1 MKQIW
6 VLWLMLGCAL
16 EAGAQYRFD
25 TVLYGAAYYHEYMP
39 SERLDE
45 DIRLMKEAGVNMV
58 RVGESTWALFEPQE
72 GNFQF
77 AWMDRILDKMHAA
90 GIKVVLGTPTYSIP
104 AWLAERYPEILAV
117 RADGSKQGYGIRQN
131 MDITNASYLFYCER
145 IIRKMMEHFAS
156 HPAII
161 GYQVDNETHYNG
173 ETNHAV
179 FVDFRNFVKERFG
192 GDLEK
197 LNKEWGGNYWGMNIN
212 SWEEFPRMDGIT
224 NPSMKLEWE
233 RFKRHRIAWFLN
245 WQADLVKA
253 YKRADQF
260 VTHCFMPSFQD
271 IDQVE
276 SFKQMEYPAINV
288 YHNVQDNQDGQAIA
302 RAGDFMR
309 SIQRGGNYLVT
320 ETNAQAQGW
329 DAKGQYPPYDNQLRQ
344 NMYSHLASGANM
356 VGYWHW
362 HTLHYGQ
369 ETYWK
374 GVLGHDLAP
383 NRIYGEVQRA
393 ASELKKIGSKLVN
406 LKKRN
411 QVAILYS
418 HDSYFGLQFMPYK
431 NGDMYDLGIHNALY
445 RMNLETD
452 FMPVDKWENLSD
464 YAMVV
469 IPPLYVAS
477 DSLLEK
483 IARYVENGGHAVMF
497 FKSGYT
503 NEYNAVR
510 PVRAPGPLRKVV
522 GASYQEVSTIN
533 RLSLKED
540 PFGVANGNRVSDI
553 AEMLIPE
560 GAKVLATY
568 DHPFFGQWAAIT
580 QNRFGKGTM
589 TYIGTNPSFE
599 IMQKIFSEV
608 AQTAGISNQT
618 GGLSFPLIVRS
629 GKNGEG
635 KTIRYVFN
643 YSSANQN
650 FNYPFSGGKELLS
663 GKSIAKNGNTSIA
676 PWDLLIVEE

>member
-6 VLWLMLGCAL
+6 VFLLMLGCAL

-45 DIRLMKEAGVNMV
+45 DIRLMKEAGINVV

-77 AWMDRILDKMHAA
+77 AWMDRILDKMHDA

-104 AWLAERYPEILAV
+104 AWLAERYPEVLAQ
-117 RADGSKQGYGIRQN
+117 RPDGSKQGYGIRQN
-131 MDITNASYLFYCER
+131 MDITNASYLFYSER
-145 IIRKMMEHFAS
+145 IIRKMMEHFAA

-161 GYQVDNETHYNG
+161 GYQVDNETHYNN

-179 FVDFRNFVKERFG
+179 FVGFRSFVKERFG
-192 GDLEK
+192 GDLDK

-245 WQADLVKA
+245 WQTDLVNA
-253 YKRADQF
+253 YKRSDQF
-260 VTHCFMPSFQD
+260 VTHCFMPAFQD

-276 SFKQMEYPAINV
+276 SFKQLAYPAINV
-288 YHNVQDNQDGQAIA
+288 YHGVQDGQDGQAIA

-344 NMYSHLASGANM
+344 NMYAHLASGANM

-406 LKKRN
+406 LKKQN

-431 NGDMYDLGIHNALY
+431 NGDLYELGVHNALY

-452 FMPVDKWENLSD
+452 FMPVDKWENLAD

-477 DSLLEK
+477 DALLERIVK
-483 IARYVENGGHAVMF
+483 YVENGGHAVMF

-522 GASYQEVSTIN
+522 GASYQEVSTIS

-540 PFGVANGNRVSDI
+540 PFGVGSGNRVSDI

-560 GAKVLATY
+560 GAKVLAMY

-599 IMQKIFSEV
+599 IMQKIFGDV
-608 AQTAGISNQT
+608 AEKAGISNQT

-643 YSSANQN
+643 YSSTNQN
-650 FNYPFSGGKELLS
+650 FTYPYSGGKELLS
-663 GKSIAKNGNTSIA
+663 GKSVAKGSPTTIA

>member
-1 MKQIW
+1 MKKFW
-6 VLWLMLGCAL
+6 VIFLLIGCAL
-16 EAGAQYRFD
+16 PVGAQYKFD
-25 TVLYGAAYYHEYMP
+25 TVLYGAAYYHEYQP
-39 SERLDE
+39 YERLDE
-45 DIRLMKEAGVNMV
+45 DIRLMKEAGINMV
-58 RVGESTWALFEPQE
+58 RVGESTWALFEPRE
-72 GNFQF
+72 GEFQF

-90 GIKVVLGTPTYSIP
+90 GIKVIMGTPTYSVP
-104 AWLAERYPEILAV
+104 AWLVARYPEILSE
-117 RADGSKQGYGIRQN
+117 RADGSKAGYGIRQN
-131 MDITNASYLFYCER
+131 MDITNASYLFYSER
-145 IIRKMMEHFAS
+145 IIRKMMEHFAG
-156 HPAII
+156 HPSII

-179 FVDFRNFVKERFG
+179 FVGFRNYVKEMFG
-192 GDLEK
+192 GSLNK

-224 NPSMKLEWE
+224 NPSMKLAWE

-245 WQADLVKA
+245 WQVDLVEE
-253 YKRADQF
+253 YKKPNQF
-260 VTHCFMPSFQD
+260 ITHCFMPAFQD

-288 YHNVQDNQDGQAIA
+288 YHSVQDNQDGQAIA

-344 NMYSHLASGANM
+344 NMYSHLASGANL

-369 ETYWK
+369 ESYWK

-383 NRIYGEVQRA
+383 NRVYGEVQQA

-406 LKKRN
+406 LKKSN
-411 QVAILYS
+411 KVAILYS

-431 NGDMYDLGIHNALY
+431 NGDMYELGIHNALY

-452 FMPVDKWENLSD
+452 IMPVDKWENLSQ
-464 YAMVV
+464 YPMVV

-483 IARYVENGGHAVMF
+483 IAKYVENGGHAVMF

-510 PVRAPGPLRKVV
+510 PVRAPGILRKVV

-533 RLSLKED
+533 RLSLKGD
-540 PFGVANGNRVSDI
+540 PFEAGNGNRVTDI

-560 GAKVLATY
+560 GAKVLAEY
-568 DHPFFGQWAAIT
+568 DHPFFGKWAAVT
-580 QNRFGKGTM
+580 QNRYGKGTM
-589 TYIGTNPSFE
+589 TYIGTNPSYE
-599 IMQKIFSEV
+599 IMQRLFSDV
-608 AQTAGISNQT
+608 AQTAGLMELT
-618 GGLSFPLIVRS
+618 GQLSFPLIVRS
-629 GKNGEG
+629 GKNAEG
-635 KTIRYVFN
+635 RMIRYVFN
-643 YSSANQN
+643 YSSSPQS
-650 FNYPFSGGKELLS
+650 FSYPFSGGKDLLS
-663 GKSIAKNGNTSIA
+663 GKSIAKNGNATIA
-676 PWDLLIVEE
+676 PWDLLIMEE

>member
-1 MKQIW
+1 MKKIW
-6 VLWLMLGCAL
+6 FLLLMLGCAL
-16 EAGAQYRFD
+16 PVGAQYKFD
-25 TVLYGAAYYHEYMP
+25 TVLYGAAYYHEYQP
-39 SERLDE
+39 YERLDE
-45 DIRLMKEAGVNMV
+45 DIRLMKEAGINMV
-58 RVGESTWALFEPQE
+58 RVGESTWALFEPRE
-72 GNFQF
+72 GEFQF

-90 GIKVVLGTPTYSIP
+90 GIKVILGTPTYSVP
-104 AWLAERYPEILAV
+104 AWLVARYPEILSE
-117 RADGSKQGYGIRQN
+117 RADGSKAGYGIRQN
-131 MDITNASYLFYCER
+131 MDITNASYLFYSER
-145 IIRKMMEHFAS
+145 IIRKMMEHFAG
-156 HPAII
+156 HPSII

-179 FVDFRNFVKERFG
+179 FVGFRNYVKEMFG
-192 GDLEK
+192 GSLNK

-224 NPSMKLEWE
+224 NPSMKLAWE

-245 WQADLVKA
+245 WQVDLVEE
-253 YKRADQF
+253 YKKPNQF
-260 VTHCFMPSFQD
+260 ITHCFMPAFQD

-288 YHNVQDNQDGQAIA
+288 YHSVQDNQDGQAIA

-344 NMYSHLASGANM
+344 NMYSHLASGANL

-369 ETYWK
+369 ESYWK

-383 NRIYGEVQRA
+383 NRVYGEVQQA

-406 LKKRN
+406 LKKSN
-411 QVAILYS
+411 KVAILYS

-431 NGDMYDLGIHNALY
+431 NGDMYELGIHNALY

-452 FMPVDKWENLSD
+452 IMPVDKWENLSQ
-464 YAMVV
+464 YPMVV

-483 IARYVENGGHAVMF
+483 IAKYVENGGHAVMF

-510 PVRAPGPLRKVV
+510 PVRAPGILRKVV

-533 RLSLKED
+533 RLSLKGD
-540 PFGVANGNRVSDI
+540 PFEAGNGNRVTDI

-560 GAKVLATY
+560 GAKVLAEY
-568 DHPFFGQWAAIT
+568 DHPFFGKWAAVT
-580 QNRFGKGTM
+580 QNRYGKGTM
-589 TYIGTNPSFE
+589 TYIGTNPSYE
-599 IMQKIFSEV
+599 IMQRLFSDV
-608 AQTAGISNQT
+608 AQTAGLMELT
-618 GGLSFPLIVRS
+618 GQLSFPLIVRS
-629 GKNGEG
+629 GKNAEG
-635 KTIRYVFN
+635 RMIRYVFN
-643 YSSANQN
+643 YSSSPQS
-650 FNYPFSGGKELLS
+650 FSYPFSGGKDLLS
-663 GKSIAKNGNTSIA
+663 GKSIAKNGNATIA
-676 PWDLLIVEE
+676 PWDLLIMEE